1 MAEVEIP
8 DPKEAK
14 EKAEDPYTKRI
25 ALSVAIYAVIL
36 AFAAA
41 GGNNAG
47 KDMMMEQQRA
57 SNRWAQYQAKAIR
70 EALYLND
77 AEKLEIELAKG
88 SLADEARK
96 KMEDTLKRI
105 RAKLAEYKA
114 DKEAIMAKARNHEAA
129 RDDAH
134 KRDPYFDFAEVAL
147 QIGVVLASVAMLSG
161 KRWAFYVSLVLA
173 VVGAVLT
180 VNGYLL
186 LDGGKFL
193 GPEPEVD

>member
-1 MAEVEIP
+1 MPDVEIP

-14 EKAEDPYTKRI
+14 EKAEDPFTKRV

-77 AEKLEIELAKG
+77 AEKLEIDLAKG
-88 SLADEARK
+88 SLAEDARK
-96 KMEDTLKRI
+96 KMEETLKRI
-105 RAKLAEYKA
+105 RTKLAEYKGE
-114 DKEAIMAKARNHEAA
+114 KEMIMLKARNHESA

-147 QIGVVLASVAMLSG
+147 QISVVLASVAMLSG
-161 KRWAFYVSLVLA
+161 KRWAFYVSLALA
-173 VVGAVLT
+173 LIGVTLT
-180 VNGYLL
+180 LNGYFLF
-186 LDGGKFL
+186 DSGKFL
-193 GPEPEVD
+193 GPEPEVE